1 MLAMHKLTSLNFKYG
16 EKFMYTVY
24 YLHHYRTIPFFKKK
38 KKKYAVVW
46 WGGVMAFANIFVS
59 SGAYCKYGDS
69 SSSGILL

>member
-1 MLAMHKLTSLNFKYG
+1 MHKLTSLNFKYG

-24 YLHHYRTIPFFKKK
+24 CLPHYWTIPLLQKE
-38 KKKYAVVW
+38 KKKYTVVW
-46 WGGVMAFANIFVS
+46 CGGVMAFANIFVY